1 MSSGSLILPYAVED
15 VDREKPFEYNMEVA
29 AALCLAE
36 AKRRKGGI
44 LGGSAERISFV
55 SRLYYPLWAVPWE
68 DESLIMDGLGFLSHT
83 VVHMKLPDVEAFT
96 EGIQKSTMA
105 RDLYR
110 DALKRHVKTFRE
122 FISSDEIPMD
132 TVIANENLLLEVFDY
147 VNQGLALKK
156 NVVGP
161 FVLIPPRLNEK
172 AALKRAGKLVGQW
185 REIQSEIKGLHYAI
199 NLLSEKT
206 DFHERKILLEVEQVQ
221 GKYERE
227 ILSLR
232 PAVEKRVDEL
242 TMERD
247 SKVEKVLKAA
257 EKEANAALKKRQRLE
272 RELQKLELRKDEYQ
286 QRRKARKH
294 KGDRRGVSRWNL
306 KIRMCQKKIS
316 NVKWQIKDFSRL
328 VDRVRR
334 QCESDVERL
343 EESCQEAISQ
353 EEKRILDL
361 EALRDSE
368 VAEKQEE
375 IEELRSK
382 TSSIIRQIEQLM
394 EQKVSHASELE
405 ELTVP
410 WKPKG
415 ATLICLPFYLV
426 RYEAEAKS
434 RYDVHPPTVAEDYN
448 GIIKRIQKAIL
459 SFSLESRINLLLRP
473 RSKAMKEMLASIF
486 TKSMRKDEAFEK
498 LMCAMGSS
506 NNLLRASGFVETL
519 TKGMEELA
527 REGWISPEEKDLVI
541 KTYALPSA
549 NSSKR
554 L

>member
-1 MSSGSLILPYAVED
+1 MPYAVED
-15 VDREKPFEYNMEVA
+15 ADRKKAFEYDMEVA
-29 AALCLAE
+29 TALCLAE

-96 EGIQKSTMA
+96 EDIQKDAMV

-110 DALKRHVKTFRE
+110 DALKRHAKTFRE

-132 TVIANENLLLEVFDY
+132 AVIANEKLLLEVLDY
-147 VNQGLALKK
+147 VNQSLALKK
-156 NVVGP
+156 NAVGP

-172 AALKRAGKLVGQW
+172 AALERAGKLIGQW
-185 REIQSEIKGLHYAI
+185 GEIQSEIKGLHYAI
-199 NLLSEKT
+199 NLLGEKT
-206 DFHERKILLEVEQVQ
+206 DLHERKILLEVEQIK

-227 ILSLR
+227 ILSLT
-232 PAVEKRVDEL
+232 PTVEKRIEQL

-247 SKVEKVLKAA
+247 GKIEKVLKAA

-272 RELQKLELRKDEYQ
+272 RELQKLELSKDEYQ

-294 KGDRRGVSRWNL
+294 KGDRMGVSHWNL
-306 KIRMCQKKIS
+306 RIRMCQKKIS
-316 NVKWQIKDFSRL
+316 NVKGQIKALSRL
-328 VDRVRR
+328 VDRIRR
-334 QCESDVERL
+334 QCEAEVKKL
-343 EESCQEAISQ
+343 EESYQEAINQ
-353 EEKRILDL
+353 EEKRILYL
-361 EALRDSE
+361 EALRYSE

-375 IEELRSK
+375 IEELRSEA
-382 TSSIIRQIEQLM
+382 SSIIRQIEQLM
-394 EQKVSHASELE
+394 EQRVSHASELE
-405 ELTVP
+405 ELTIP
-410 WKPKG
+410 WKPKE

-426 RYEAEAKS
+426 RYETEEKF

-473 RSKAMKEMLASIF
+473 RSKAIKEMFSSIF
-486 TKSMRKDEAFEK
+486 TKKMRKDEAFEK
-498 LMCAMGSS
+498 LMYTMGSS
-506 NNLLRASGFVETL
+506 NNLLRASGFMETL

-527 REGWISPEEKDLVI
+527 REGWISPEEKGLVL
-541 KTYALPSA
+541 KTYALLGA
-549 NSSKR
+549 NLSQ
-554 L
+554 

>member
-1 MSSGSLILPYAVED
+1 MSSKSLILPYAVED
-15 VDREKPFEYNMEVA
+15 FDRKKPFEYNMEVA

-83 VVHMKLPDVEAFT
+83 VVHLNLPDVEAFT
-96 EGIQKSTMA
+96 EDIQKNTMA

-110 DALKRHVKTFRE
+110 DVLKRHAKTFRE
-122 FISSDEIPMD
+122 FISSDEISMD
-132 TVIANENLLLEVFDY
+132 AVIANENLLLAVFDY
-147 VNQGLALKK
+147 VNQGLTLKK
-156 NVVGP
+156 SLVGP

-172 AALKRAGKLVGQW
+172 AVQKRAGRLIGRW

-199 NLLSEKT
+199 NLLSDET
-206 DFHERKILLEVEQVQ
+206 NFHERKILLEVEQIRE
-221 GKYERE
+221 KYERE

-232 PAVEKRVDEL
+232 PTVEEKIDQL

-247 SKVEKVLKAA
+247 SKIEKVLKAA
-257 EKEANAALKKRQRLE
+257 EKEANAALKKRHRLE
-272 RELQKLELRKDEYQ
+272 RELQKLELSKDEYQ
-286 QRRKARKH
+286 QRRRARKH
-294 KGDRRGVSRWNL
+294 KGDRRGVSHWNL
-306 KIRMCQKKIS
+306 RIRMCQKKIS
-316 NVKWQIKDFSRL
+316 NVKWQIRDLSRL
-328 VDRVRR
+328 VDRIHKQR
-334 QCESDVERL
+334 EVEVVRL
-343 EESCQEAISQ
+343 EESYEEAINQ
-353 EEKRILDL
+353 EEERILDL

-375 IEELRSK
+375 IEELRSE
-382 TSSIIRQIEQLM
+382 TSSIIKQIEQLM

-405 ELTVP
+405 ELPIP
-410 WKPKG
+410 WKPNG

-426 RYEAEAKS
+426 RYDAEAKA

-473 RSKAMKEMLASIF
+473 KSKAIKEMLILIF
-486 TKSMRKDEAFEK
+486 TKKIWKDEALEK
-498 LMCAMGSS
+498 LMYTMGSS
-506 NNLLRASGFVETL
+506 NNLLRASGFMETL
-519 TKGMEELA
+519 IKGMEELA
-527 REGWISPEEKDLVI
+527 REGWISLEEKDLVI

-549 NSSKR
+549 NSSQR